1 MTIAYIAHADLD
13 AVVAQVA
20 EKQRVLVPTPKAAVK
35 KSTVFQP
42 YIAGTPVQFLKATI
56 APKEVVLPA
65 CETLLTFTK
74 GKNED
79 GTATLSINDTPKAE
93 PTILF
98 GCRPCDARGFAILD
112 KPYLEGPF
120 VDPYYKARR
129 ELLTVVTYACPST
142 GPTCFCHWFD
152 GGPESTTGSDV
163 IITPVNGGYVLES
176 VNKKGEAFV
185 VELMNG
191 AGAKATDG
199 ASKAPEAAEVRA
211 KSAASLGPKPDLSNA
226 QAKLAA
232 LFNDADFWQEQTDL
246 CLSCGACT
254 YMCPTCY
261 CFNITDEG
269 DGVEREGKRLR
280 TWDTCMS
287 ALFTREAS
295 GHNSRMSTAQRM
307 KNRVSHKFSNY
318 PENWGTF
325 SCSGCGR
332 CVNNC
337 PVSLDIRQIVLAA
350 LSK

>member
-13 AVVAQVA
+13 TVVAQLA
-20 EKQRVLVPTPKAAVK
+20 EKQRVLVPTLKPAVK
-35 KSTVFQP
+35 KSTVFAP
-42 YIAGTPVQFLKATI
+42 YVAGTPVQFMKATI

-65 CETLLTFTK
+65 CETLMSFK
-74 GKNED
+74 KDKNED
-79 GTATLSINDTPKAE
+79 GTTSLTIDDAPKAE

-98 GCRPCDARGFAILD
+98 GCRPCDARGFAVLD

-120 VDPYYKARR
+120 LDPYYKARR
-129 ELLTVVTYACPST
+129 DLLTVVTYACPST

-152 GGPESTTGSDV
+152 NGPDSTKGADA
-163 IITPVNGGYVLES
+163 ILTPIDGGYVLEP
-176 VNKKGEAFV
+176 VNEKGETFV
-185 VELMNG
+185 AGLMGGNVV
-191 AGAKATDG
+191 DG
-199 ASKAPEAAEVRA
+199 ASKTAEAADVRA
-211 KSAASLGPKPDLSNA
+211 KSVATLGDKPDLSQA
-226 QAKLAA
+226 QEKIAA
-232 LFNDADFWQEQTDL
+232 LFNDAEFWQNETAL

-269 DGVEREGKRLR
+269 DGVEREGKRIR

-287 ALFTREAS
+287 SLFTREAS
-295 GHNSRMSTAQRM
+295 GHNSRMGTAQRM

-332 CVNNC
+332 CVSNC
-337 PVSLDIRQIVLAA
+337 PVSLDIRHIVLAA